1 MSKKEVL
8 DIRDEILNKL
18 KEIERPLSWLSK
30 KTGIPYPTLY
40 SVFKQRIFNLSD
52 ENKQKINKALDTNY

>member
-1 MSKKEVL
+1 MPKKEKL

-18 KEIERPLSWLSK
+18 KEIDRPLAWLSK
-30 KTGIPYPTLY
+30 KTEIPYPTLY

>member
-1 MSKKEVL
+1 MPKKEVL

-30 KTGIPYPTLY
+30 KTEIPYPTLY